1 MNNVLVLKS
10 SILAESSVS
19 STLAD
24 ELIQQLNE
32 VNGNRLQVF
41 SRSLD
46 SQSIPHLDENWLGAL
61 MTPESDRSDEQQRK
75 VDFSD
80 QLISELQQ
88 ANTVV
93 ITAPMYNFSIPSSL
107 KAWNDHIARAG
118 TTFKYTENGPVGLLT
133 DKKVYLIVTTGGV
146 HEAGVTDF
154 ITPYM
159 KFFLGFVG
167 MTDIEVIT
175 ANGLAMGDESR
186 EAGIARAREQINAL
200 GEIDRTSQVA

>member
-10 SILAESSVS
+10 SILAKSSVS

-46 SQSIPHLDENWLGAL
+46 SQSIPHLDGNWLGAL

-118 TTFKYTENGPVGLLT
+118 TTFKYTESGPVGLLT

-186 EAGIARAREQINAL
+186 EAGIARARSQIKAIA
-200 GEIDRTSQVA
+200 ETDQVTQAA